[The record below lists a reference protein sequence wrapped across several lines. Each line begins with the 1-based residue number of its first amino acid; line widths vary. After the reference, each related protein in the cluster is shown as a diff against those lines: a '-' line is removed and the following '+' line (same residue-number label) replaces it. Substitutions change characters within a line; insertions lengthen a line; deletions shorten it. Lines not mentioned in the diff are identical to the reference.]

1 MLKGTSMPNR
11 SVLIAGIIAMV
22 ALAVAVIA
30 GRSRVSDE
38 ERRGLR
44 YAVSDDNV
52 GRVLVADKAAQQ
64 AMRTILSVKYRV
76 TLVYTARGAS
86 ALMRAFGYRLVIVR
100 NSGMPP
106 DHAVTDV
113 PKYHAN
119 PVIYISSDYN
129 EEQRRICQEK
139 RLRCMDAP
147 VESETL
153 RRAVAEELGQT
164 R

>member
-1 MLKGTSMPNR
+1 MKGTSMPNR

-30 GRSRVSDE
+30 ACSRVSDE

-44 YAVSDDNV
+44 YAVPDDNV
-52 GRVLVADKAAQQ
+52 VLVLVADKAAQQ
-64 AMRTILSVKYRV
+64 AMLTMLNVKYRV
-76 TLVYTARGAS
+76 TIAYTAREAGV
-86 ALMRAFGYRLVIVR
+86 LMRAFRYRLVIVS
-100 NSGMPP
+100 NFGMPP
-106 DHAVTDV
+106 EHAVPVVPKDHA
-113 PKYHAN
+113 Y
-119 PVIYISSDYN
+119 PVIFISGVYN
-129 EEQRRICQEK
+129 EDLRRICQEK